1 MVACVGPCLSVQFLQ
16 ANAYIGAVHMDGL
29 SMRPAQSIAL
39 LLFLWNVSRLAR
51 SMSGRCFYGPVEKE
65 LEVMV
70 KAEQATP
77 EETANGGVGPA
88 MAAERQNA
96 DDTDFSLSRLI
107 QKATDR
113 RQDLEEIS
121 EDEPAAKLP
130 RVAALATR
138 EAVMEEWAV
147 YKSSI
152 VTIEEVEHD
161 GGPLAWWGKSERLF
175 PHLAKLARRYL
186 AVQVSCAAPD
196 RFFSMGAL
204 ASTRQ
209 RNSLG
214 DERAA
219 DIVFLHESMR
229 HKLW

>member
-1 MVACVGPCLSVQFLQ
+1 
-16 ANAYIGAVHMDGL
+16 MDGL